1 MSDSSAAPSIRK
13 LAIRGTIWTVA
24 SYGISNVLRF
34 GSNLILTYLLAPR
47 LFGLMALV
55 NTFVIGLHLFSDIGI
70 GPSIIQSRR
79 GDDPK
84 FLNTAWTLQVIR
96 GFQIWIVCLV
106 LALPAA
112 HFYNEPTLVW
122 LFPIVGLTTVING
135 FGSTALFTLNRHL
148 SVRQLSVYELG
159 GQVVGIVVMVTWA
172 WFDRSIWALVM
183 GGLVSSLIQL
193 IWSHRIVAGVRNH
206 FCWEKDSVHEIITFG
221 KWIFVSTALTFLATQ
236 SDRMVLGK
244 LFTLDLLGV
253 YGIAF
258 SLADIPKQVVMAVS
272 GKVIFPAF
280 AKFAELPR
288 LEFRQKIHRN
298 RRLMLL
304 ATAIGLAGMVSFGDL
319 IVQIYRDE
327 YAAAAWMLPI
337 LAVGVWPAILNATLG
352 PSLLAIGNP
361 RYSTYASFWGAVF
374 LIGGVLLGFRLAGP
388 VGAVFAVSFSNLPS
402 YLATTYGLWREK
414 LSCIRQDVKATLLF
428 LGLTILLISGRTL
441 AGFPLPIPGSS

>member
-1 MSDSSAAPSIRK
+1 MSDSTASPSIRK
-13 LAIRGTIWTVA
+13 LAIRGTIWTIA

-34 GSNLILTYLLAPR
+34 ASNLILTYLLAPR

-79 GDDPK
+79 GDDPE

-96 GFQIWIVCLV
+96 GFQIWIVCLL
-106 LALPAA
+106 LAVPVAQ
-112 HFYNEPTLVW
+112 FYDERDLVW
-122 LFPIVGLTTVING
+122 LLPIVGLTTVING
-135 FGSTALFTLNRHL
+135 FGSTSLFTLNRHL
-148 SVRQLSVYELG
+148 SVKQLAFYELG
-159 GQVVGIVVMVTWA
+159 GQIVGIVVMVTWA

-193 IWSHRIVAGVRNH
+193 VWSHRIVAGVQNR
-206 FCWEKDSVHEIITFG
+206 FCWERSAVLEIIAFG

-258 SLADIPKQVVMAVS
+258 SLADIPRQIVMAVS
-272 GKVIFPAF
+272 GKVIFPTF

-288 LEFRQKIHRN
+288 QEFRQKIHRN
-298 RRLMLL
+298 RRLMLIV
-304 ATAIGLAGMVSFGDL
+304 TAVGLAITVSFGDL
-319 IVQIYRDE
+319 IVRIYRAE
-327 YAAAAWMLPI
+327 YGQAAWMLPI
-337 LAVGVWPAILNATLG
+337 LAFGVWPAILNATLG
-352 PSLLAIGNP
+352 PALLAIGNP

-374 LIGGVLLGFRLAGP
+374 LIGGIMLGFHLAGP
-388 VGAVFAVSFSNLPS
+388 VGAVFAISFSSLPA
-402 YLATTYGLWREK
+402 YLATTYGLLREE
-414 LSCIRQDVKATLLF
+414 LSCLRQDGKSTILF
-428 LGLTILLISGRTL
+428 LGITIVLISCRTM
-441 AGFPLPIPGSS
+441 AGFPLPIPGSG